1 MTQKGCPY
9 CDRKGLF
16 IYPVRYA
23 VACPTGAAGVP
34 GLSGNFQIEDG
45 PANIGEVKYA
55 LRSLRPGYLYTYDEK
70 RSLLKGYIVMPRG
83 NLSSFPIEQPAP
95 TELPTNISCTNTVDV
110 TMSYCVD
117 VLHSDQNPAGTL
129 WIGWSS
135 SSWTPALI
143 KMVGQAAWRSK
154 HMQRVDIP
162 AMLDGYARHTGEFTS
177 AHPSVP
183 HFATELR
190 NMQKA
195 FGFSNT
201 AITHEARQGRDK
213 EKIISGFRQ
222 RSYKKQGY
230 IVAVDDPVGITN
242 DLSELTVPTDSNG
255 FDEKVYRGKIIDDL
269 LTQTEH
275 SVRALAKA
283 KFAADHPV
291 LPYKSSMGQKPAA
304 PKSSFRSFGES
315 VRDVAGAET
324 DAAYHREQKKFEES
338 RAQKVAA
345 AADNAWKELSTIDGV
360 SLLDDDR
367 RRALPKQY
375 ENSIKAFEPKANKLA
390 EAHVSWLSSLQLANW
405 LEGVHDSDDLASG
418 FAFRESVAQCIGKA
432 VGTKPCQSQLN
443 HWLSSPNTADR
454 RNLYL
459 RALMFNPDKIA
470 DAAKSSIGGGDIKL
484 DSAFG
489 IYQGALERQTRR
501 DAPRLLDHLVLTTAN
516 VMVRA
521 LTQSGKSISKNVVI
535 VSLSLLGRTTI
546 RASSLSPQALSDWAV
561 AQAVARGVQSTTVQS
576 QTKTDA
582 LKEAKRIAP
591 SPHPD
596 PGICAYELDVAQL
609 ERDGRIT
616 AGSMKAVRIPGFD
629 LTKKWLSSEEFNI
642 GSVGVVLQLVGLY
655 FAISEYQSAD
665 RFDSR
670 KAGFTALVAAVSLT
684 ATIVET
690 AATALEKT
698 PTHPLSAYLY
708 QHWSVGT
715 TAAKTAIWAA
725 KRVALI
731 AGLCAAVIDICS
743 AAEALKKGEY
753 VLALLYGSSAVVGGA
768 LTVGAFVVGAAFF
781 WITFV
786 AAILIAIAL
795 SIYKQSMLKK
805 WISHCFY
812 AKGEADQPASQFYIS
827 LEEELSAYNTAVG
840 GA

>member
-45 PANIGEVKYA
+45 PANIGEVKYT

-70 RSLLKGYIVMPRG
+70 RCLLKGYIVMPRG
-83 NLSSFPIEQPAP
+83 NLSSFPTEQPAP
-95 TELPTNISCTNTVDV
+95 AELPTNISCTNSVDV

-117 VLHSDQNPAGTL
+117 VLHSDENPAGTL

-135 SSWTPALI
+135 SGWTPALI
-143 KMVGQAAWRSK
+143 KMAGQAAWRSK
-154 HMQRVDIP
+154 HMQRIDIP

-222 RSYKKQGY
+222 RSHKQQGY

-275 SVRALAKA
+275 SVRAHAKA
-283 KFAADHPV
+283 KFAADHPA
-291 LPYKSSMGQKPAA
+291 LPYKKSIIHN
-304 PKSSFRSFGES
+304 SSFRSFGER
-315 VRDVAGAET
+315 VREVAGAET
-324 DAAYHREQKKFEES
+324 EAAYQREQKRFEEV
-338 RAQKVAA
+338 RQQKEAA
-345 AADNAWKELSTIDGV
+345 AVDDAWKDLSTVNGV

-367 RRALPKQY
+367 RRSLPKQY
-375 ENSIKAFEPKANKLA
+375 ENSITAFEPKANKLA
-390 EAHVSWLSSLQLANW
+390 EAHVNWLSSLQLANW

-432 VGTKPCQSQLN
+432 VGTKACQGQLN
-443 HWLSSPNTADR
+443 QWLNSPNTADR

-459 RALMFNPDKIA
+459 RALMFNHDKIA
-470 DAAKSSIGGGDIKL
+470 DAAKPSVGGGDIKL
-484 DSAFG
+484 DSVFS
-489 IYQGALERQTRR
+489 IYQGALERQKRG
-501 DAPRLLDHLVLTTAN
+501 DAAKLLDHLVLTTAN

-561 AQAVARGVQSTTVQS
+561 AQAAARGVQFTTVQS

-582 LKEAKRIAP
+582 LNEAKRIAP

-616 AGSMKAVRIPGFD
+616 PGSMKTVRIPGFD
-629 LTKKWLSSEEFNI
+629 LTKKWFSSEEFNI
-642 GSVGVVLQLVGLY
+642 GSVSVVLQIVALY
-655 FAISEYQSAD
+655 FAISEYKSAD
-665 RFDSR
+665 RFDSPT
-670 KAGFTALVAAVSLT
+670 AGSTALVAAVSLT

-690 AATALEKT
+690 TATALEKT
-698 PTHPLSAYLY
+698 PAHPLSAYLY
-708 QHWSVGT
+708 QHWAIGT
-715 TAAKTAIWAA
+715 NAAKTAIWVA
-725 KRVALI
+725 KRVALA
-731 AGLCAAVIDICS
+731 AGLFAAAIDVCS
-743 AAEALKKGEY
+743 AVSAFRKGEL
-753 VLALLYGSSAVVGGA
+753 VLAGLYGVSAVAGTT
-768 LTVGAFVVGAAFF
+768 LTLAAFYIGATFF
-781 WITFV
+781 WLTFV
-786 AAILIAIAL
+786 AAIVIAIAL
-795 SIYKQSMLKK
+795 SVHKQSMLKK

-812 AKGEADQPASQFYIS
+812 AKGDANQPASKYYVS
-827 LEEELSAYNTAVG
+827 LEEELIAYNTAVG
-840 GA
+840 GS

>member
-23 VACPTGAAGVP
+23 VACPTGAASVP

-45 PANIGEVKYA
+45 PANIGEVKYT

-70 RSLLKGYIVMPRG
+70 RRILKGYIVMPRG

-95 TELPTNISCTNTVDV
+95 TELPTNISCTNSVDV

-117 VLHSDQNPAGTL
+117 VLHSDENPAGTL

-135 SSWTPALI
+135 SGWTPALI
-143 KMVGQAAWRSK
+143 KMAGQAAWRSK
-154 HMQRVDIP
+154 HMQRIDVP

-275 SVRALAKA
+275 SIRAHAKA
-283 KFAADHPV
+283 QFAADHPV
-291 LPYKSSMGQKPAA
+291 LPYKNLTDHKSIG
-304 PKSSFRSFGES
+304 PKSSFRSFGERM
-315 VRDVAGAET
+315 RDVGGAET

-338 RAQKVAA
+338 RKQNEAA
-345 AADNAWKELSTIDGV
+345 AADDAWKEVSTVDGV
-360 SLLDDDR
+360 PLLDDSR
-367 RRALPKQY
+367 RGALPKQY
-375 ENSIKAFEPKANKLA
+375 ESSIKAFEPKAIKLA

-405 LEGVHDSDDLASG
+405 LEGVHDPDHLASG

-432 VGTKPCQSQLN
+432 VGTKACQAQLN
-443 HWLSSPNTADR
+443 QWLNSPNTADR

-459 RALMFNPDKIA
+459 RALMFNHDKIA
-470 DAAKSSIGGGDIKL
+470 DAAQASIGGGDIKL
-484 DSAFG
+484 DSAFS
-489 IYQGALERQTRR
+489 IYQGALGRKKDRL
-501 DAPRLLDHLVLTTAN
+501 AAKLLDHLVLTTAN

-546 RASSLSPQALSDWAV
+546 RASSLSPQALSEWAV
-561 AQAVARGVQSTTVQS
+561 AQAVARGVQFTTAQS
-576 QTKTDA
+576 QTSSDA
-582 LKEAKRIAP
+582 LSEATRIAP
-591 SPHPD
+591 TPHHD

-616 AGSMKAVRIPGFD
+616 AGSMKAVKIPGFD

-642 GSVGVVLQLVGLY
+642 GSVGVVLQIVALY

-670 KAGFTALVAAVSLT
+670 TAGFTALVSAVSLT
-684 ATIVET
+684 AAIVET
-690 AATALEKT
+690 TATALET
-698 PTHPLSAYLY
+698 APTHPLSAYLY
-708 QHWSVGT
+708 QHWGLGN

-731 AGLCAAVIDICS
+731 AGLCAALIDVCS
-743 AAEALKKGEY
+743 AVSAARKGEY
-753 VLALLYGSSAVVGGA
+753 ILATLYGVSAA
-768 LTVGAFVVGAAFF
+768 VGATLTLAVFVVGAGLF
-781 WITFV
+781 WMTFV
-786 AAILIAIAL
+786 AAVLIAIVL
-795 SIYKQSMLKK
+795 SLYKRSMLKK
-805 WISHCFY
+805 WISRCFF
-812 AKGEADQPASQFYIS
+812 AKGEANKADPEIYVS